1 MRKKSHVS
9 LARYLVDR
17 IDEQELTR
25 HRKAFCLGSI
35 LPDCKPSF
43 LTTKHE
49 MQGTFEQVQA
59 EIYRLSQGED
69 VANMRAYFRDLG
81 QVVHYIADYF
91 TFPHNPHYEG
101 SLREHCQYEKWLKQD
116 LREYIGRLKE
126 VAPDAWPQ
134 GLNTPE
140 AICELIRRQHDAYL
154 RRKTN
159 VQEDCRQIVFMC
171 YLVVAAV
178 IQLFYRQQQP
188 YSYAA

>member
-43 LTTKHE
+43 LTTRHE
-49 MQGTFEQVQA
+49 MQGTFEAVQA
-59 EIYRLSQGED
+59 EICRLSQGED
-69 VANMRAYFRDLG
+69 VASMRAYFRDLG
-81 QVVHYIADYF
+81 QVIHYVADYF

-101 SLREHCQYEKWLKQD
+101 TLREHCQYEKWLKQD
-116 LREYIGRLKE
+116 LRDYIGSQEAAALRAT
-126 VAPDAWPQ
+126 VS

-140 AICELIRRQHDAYL
+140 AICDLIRLRHEAYV
-154 RRKTN
+154 RGMTN
-159 VQEDCRQIVFMC
+159 IQEDCRQIVLIC
-171 YLVVAAV
+171 YLVVEAV
-178 IQLFYRQQQP
+178 IRLYFRQQ

>member
-49 MQGTFEQVQA
+49 MESTFEAVQA
-59 EIYRLSQGED
+59 EIYRLTQGEEA
-69 VANMRAYFRDLG
+69 VNLRAYFRDLG
-81 QVVHYIADYF
+81 QVIHYIADYF

-101 SLREHCQYEKWLKQD
+101 SLREHCLYEKWLKQD
-116 LREYIGRLKE
+116 LREYIGSRE
-126 VAPDAWPQ
+126 AAAVGATVS

-140 AICELIRRQHDAYL
+140 AICDLIRRRHEAYV
-154 RRKTN
+154 RGMTN
-159 VQEDCRQIVFMC
+159 IQEDCRQIVLTC
-171 YLVVAAV
+171 YLVMEAV
-178 IQLFYRQQQP
+178 LRLSFRQPQ